1 MSSAEVPITKDI
13 AAATGPY
20 VARNFFR
27 QLLSF
32 LAVDIVV
39 MFCFDGVLWQWAV
52 LTGVEAVFLILNLW
66 RSSVSVRK
74 VLEPVSTLT
83 EAAQSV
89 KDSAL
94 DANDLRRLAR
104 RLELGLAG
112 AACLT
117 TFARDLVPRVEA
129 VLDSGTGWQGIF
141 PILG

>member
-52 LTGVEAVFLILNLW
+52 LTGVEEVFLILNLW

-104 RLELGLAG
+104 RLEQ
-112 AACLT
+112 
-117 TFARDLVPRVEA
+117 VEA
-129 VLDSGTGWQGIF
+129 PTMAQRVAVSGSGKEPVSYTHLTL
-141 PILG
+141 PTILRG